1 MQLFLHL
8 GVQQDAV
15 KEISNCSCDLKDDE
29 QVQLVFVCAR
39 HTVSVPARYVIGLV
53 GSLGEEMMI
62 TNQQIEYQRH
72 LSRYLRVLLLL
83 GLLKPGF
90 HRGGR
95 SPAQI
100 I

>member
-15 KEISNCSCDLKDDE
+15 KEISNCSCDLKYDE
-29 QVQLVFVCAR
+29 QVQLVCASTR
-39 HTVSVPARYVIGLV
+39 RTVSAPARYVIWLV
-53 GSLGEEMMI
+53 RSLEEEMVMA
-62 TNQQIEYQRH
+62 NQQIEYQRH
-72 LSRYLRVLLLL
+72 LSRYLRVLLHL

-95 SPAQI
+95 SPAQ
-100 I
+100 